1 MAVVTCKLCRKLFN
15 GEGKICPDCKQRLE
29 ELYPKVRDYLR
40 DNPKLEFNVETVA
53 DAIEVDIRYVQEL
66 VAQGY
71 LDRDL
76 PDGISPAD
84 LSDRQRLA
92 KAFEESLDKMKADAA
107 AAAARKPVS
116 YGQEVYGDK
125 SKKR

>member
-1 MAVVTCKLCRKLFN
+1 MIVTCKLCRKLYN
-15 GEGKICPDCKQRLE
+15 GQGKICPECKQRLD
-29 ELYPKVRDYLR
+29 ELYPDVRDYLR

-53 DAIEVDIRYVQEL
+53 EALDVDIRYVQEL

-76 PDGISPAD
+76 PEGVSREV
-84 LSDRQRLA
+84 LSDRQKLV
-92 KAFEESLDKMKADAA
+92 KAFEDSLGKMRADAA
-107 AAAARKPVS
+107 AAASHKSVT

-125 SKKR
+125 LKRR